1 MGTLT
6 KTFVVLNLVFSI
18 AFVMVSATVLSQRQ
32 HWKVKHN
39 DLQSKYAGEK
49 SAWAGEK
56 RELEQ
61 ANNALKDDRDKHKKD
76 AGDLR
81 KELDTSKATVAEQQD
96 AITEWKKKEEDANR
110 RVELLS
116 QNVNRL
122 ASDLAATQKARDDAR
137 GDLTKTRAQLSTRNM
152 TLMGLRAEL
161 ADQNLRHK
169 EVLHRYRI
177 ATEQIKYDKEV
188 LARVESAAPDVFRT
202 AVKGTEGGVAVP
214 PVDQIRAVVQA
225 VNPNAKLVV
234 LNVGSKSTP
243 AVKKG
248 YRFLVYRGRVFV
260 AAVSVTSVEGEL
272 CAAKVIDPPTSEI
285 IQVGDSA
292 VTQTY

>member
-1 MGTLT
+1 
-6 KTFVVLNLVFSI
+6 
-18 AFVMVSATVLSQRQ
+18 MVSATVLSQRQ

-39 DLQSKYAGEK
+39 DLQSEYAGK
-49 SAWAGEK
+49 KTAWATERRRLEK
-56 RELEQ
+56 DNE
-61 ANNALKDDRDKHKKD
+61 ALKIDRDKHKTDAGGLRKDLDASRVTVAQQKD
-76 AGDLR
+76 AI
-81 KELDTSKATVAEQQD
+81 V
-96 AITEWKKKEEDANR
+96 EWKKKEEDANR

-122 ASDLAATQKARDDAR
+122 ASDLAAAQKARDGAR
-137 GDLTKTRAQLSTRNM
+137 GDLTRTRAQLSTRNM

-161 ADQNLRHK
+161 AGQKLKHK
-169 EVLHRYRI
+169 EVLHRFRI

-188 LARVESAAPDVFRT
+188 LARIQGMAPDVYAA
-202 AVKGTEGGVAVP
+202 AVKGTTGGEPIP
-214 PVDQIRAVVQA
+214 PTERIRAVVQA
-225 VNPNAKLVV
+225 VNANAKLVV

-248 YRFLVYRGRVFV
+248 YRFLVYRGRTFV
-260 AAVSVTSVEGEL
+260 AAISVTSVEGEL

-285 IQVGDSA
+285 IRVGDSA

>member
-6 KTFVVLNLVFSI
+6 KTFVILNLVFSI

-32 HWKVKHN
+32 HWKVMHN
-39 DLQSKYAGEK
+39 DLQSEYAEK
-49 SAWAGEK
+49 KTAWATAKDKFEK
-56 RELEQ
+56 DNE
-61 ANNALKDDRDKHKKD
+61 ALKDDRDQFKQDKTDLQKD
-76 AGDLR
+76 
-81 KELDTSKATVAEQQD
+81 LDASKATVAQQKD
-96 AITEWKKKEEDANR
+96 AIIEWKKKEEDANR

-122 ASDLAATQKARDDAR
+122 ASDLAAAQKARDDAR

-152 TLMGLRAEL
+152 TLLGVRAQLAGLDLKRKEL
-161 ADQNLRHK
+161 
-169 EVLHRYRI
+169 LHRFRI

-188 LARVESAAPDVFRT
+188 LARVQAMDPGLYTR
-202 AVKGTEGGVAVP
+202 AVKGTTGGVPVP
-214 PVDQIRAVVQA
+214 SVERIRAVVQA

-248 YRFLVYRGRVFV
+248 YQFLVYRGRIFV
-260 AAVSVTSVEGEL
+260 AAISVTSVEGEL
-272 CAAKVIDPPTSEI
+272 CAAKVIDPPTGEI
-285 IQVGDSA
+285 IRVGDSA
-292 VTQTY
+292 VTQTH